1 MPEKI
6 DQINKLIKALP
17 LPKKGLYK
25 LKDNINLDDYIAILQ
40 SKREN
45 KTYTIDASELGGSGT
60 GIQSLT
66 AGDNITVDNTDPL
79 NPIVS
84 ASGGGSS
91 GLFPNG
97 YEIVETS
104 RDFLITDKGKILLL
118 GEGVTVTL
126 PDSPTIF
133 TTGDVVG
140 IYAGSSTS
148 SYNRGSGADTFPY
161 YENDKSELVVLT
173 YSDGD
178 FTEVS
183 SFPVDDNGIRKTA
196 LRYLYDQSQNAIP
209 LSGEVTGSTSLS
221 AIDKTAITNK
231 TTETIVG
238 TDYVLFGDTSDGDNL
253 KKGLVSD
260 IVALSGGGGGTPAG
274 SDTQIQYNNAGAFG
288 ADSGFFKG
296 SETFGLGLLQTQQ
309 STVTFTGSGL
319 DDLTVSGLF
328 SGTVPTTYT
337 VTIDGIAQDF
347 LCIDN
352 STITG
357 GVFNVGDTIT
367 SGTGGNATV
376 LSISNVVVPSIGTF
390 IYLRVTVTSPFTN
403 DESVNNGLGVS
414 GTLNGNVIV
423 SDTLEWTD
431 GVVTETDYPITE
443 QTFFNNGVLGIN
455 VALTGHTLTDEWT
468 WTYSKVQNNILDF
481 SNGTYKFGTDFGTD
495 YFGYEV
501 GNNLLGFGLK
511 GSLNTYTSTGGDFG
525 LLGFVS
531 FGGILGSTNQLS
543 FSGGET
549 ASTYLAKN
557 QYDIEVG
564 NGTDKFL
571 QSITPVTFSY
581 VNIIGGIEYGIKQSA
596 GVVTIGNTNGGNYTK
611 ITVDDVNEHITISNL
626 PAYDDDTAAGVAGL
640 TAGMVYMT
648 TGSGS
653 APLNAAGILM
663 IKQ

>member
-66 AGDNITVDNTDPL
+66 AGDNITIDDTDPL

-84 ASGGGSS
+84 ASGGG
-91 GLFPNG
+91 
-97 YEIVETS
+97 
-104 RDFLITDKGKILLL
+104 
-118 GEGVTVTL
+118 
-126 PDSPTIF
+126 
-133 TTGDVVG
+133 
-140 IYAGSSTS
+140 GS
-148 SYNRGSGADTFPY
+148 
-161 YENDKSELVVLT
+161 
-173 YSDGD
+173 
-178 FTEVS
+178 
-183 SFPVDDNGIRKTA
+183 
-196 LRYLYDQSQNAIP
+196 
-209 LSGEVTGSTSLS
+209 
-221 AIDKTAITNK
+221 
-231 TTETIVG
+231 
-238 TDYVLFGDTSDGDNL
+238 
-253 KKGLVSD
+253 
-260 IVALSGGGGGTPAG
+260 PAG
-274 SDTQIQYNNAGAFG
+274 SDTWIQYNNAGSFG
-288 ADSGFFKG
+288 ASSDFTFDPANSDFVSTTNNSKLLNADNIFFGILPFTGSYAEYTDTNDYINFSGIAGQSDMANSKSTF
-296 SETFGLGLLQTQQ
+296 FGLLDNTNGYQGMITTSAKKTLGHITTNILNYDSNGYGTELVLTTNTANSSWFSKNTATSSDQFELGIDSLQMNHVNNVTGDTSILQIADGTLNVKLPQTQQ
-309 STVTFTGSGL
+309 SAVSFTGSGL
-319 DDLTVSGLF
+319 DDLTVAGTF

-337 VTIDGIAQDF
+337 VTVA
-347 LCIDN
+347 
-352 STITG
+352 STGTP
-357 GVFNVGDTIT
+357 DT
-367 SGTGGNATV
+367 
-376 LSISNVVVPSIGTF
+376 F
-390 IYLRVTVTSPFTN
+390 
-403 DESVNNGLGVS
+403 D
-414 GTLNGNVIV
+414 
-423 SDTLEWTD
+423 WTD
-431 GVVTETDYPITE
+431 GTNTGTGVSMSTSPISLS
-443 QTFFNNGVLGIN
+443 NGISISFG
-455 VALTGHTLTDEWT
+455 ADTGHTLTDSWT
-468 WTYSKVQNNILDF
+468 WTYSNVQNNILDF
-481 SNGTYKFGTDFGTD
+481 SNGTYKFGTDFGTN

-501 GNNLLGFGLK
+501 GKNILGFGIK
-511 GSLNTYTSTGGDFG
+511 GAVNTYTNTGGDFG

-531 FGGILGSTNQLS
+531 FDGTLGSTNQLF

-581 VNIIGGIEYGIKQSA
+581 INIIGGIEYGIEQSA
-596 GVVTIGNTNGGNYTK
+596 GVVTIGNRTGGGNNTK

>member
-1 MPEKI
+1 MPDSI
-6 DQINKLIKALP
+6 IFS
-17 LPKKGLYK
+17 GF
-25 LKDNINLDDYIAILQ
+25 LKTIGILQ
-40 SKREN
+40 LDNTSWFEQ
-45 KTYTIDASELGGSGT
+45 EFGGT
-60 GIQSLT
+60 KIKSLT
-66 AGDNITVDNTDPL
+66 TAEFKHNEIVLCLTSVTDDD
-79 NPIVS
+79 S
-84 ASGGGSS
+84 ASRL
-91 GLFPNG
+91 LFLS
-97 YEIVETS
+97 T
-104 RDFLITDKGKILLL
+104 
-118 GEGVTVTL
+118 
-126 PDSPTIF
+126 TI
-133 TTGDVVG
+133 
-140 IYAGSSTS
+140 I
-148 SYNRGSGADTFPY
+148 
-161 YENDKSELVVLT
+161 EEQ
-173 YSDGD
+173 
-178 FTEVS
+178 
-183 SFPVDDNGIRKTA
+183 TA
-196 LRYLYDQSQNAIP
+196 LKYLYDQSQNAIP

-319 DDLTVSGLF
+319 DDLTVSGTF

-337 VTIDGIAQDF
+337 VTIDGVNQDF
-347 LCIDN
+347 LYIDN

-376 LSISNVVVPSIGTF
+376 LSISNITVPGVDITL
-390 IYLRVTVTSPFTN
+390 LRITLTSPFTN
-403 DESVNNGLGVS
+403 NESVDNGLGVS
-414 GTLNGNVIV
+414 GTLIGNVNNL
-423 SDTLEWTD
+423 DTVTWTD
-431 GVVTETDYPITE
+431 GTTTETDYPITE
-443 QTFFNNGVLGIN
+443 PVLFLNNGV
-455 VALTGHTLTDEWT
+455 ACPMATTGHTLTESWT
-468 WTYSKVQNNILDF
+468 WDYTNVQNNILDF

-501 GNNLLGFGLK
+501 GNNIFGFGLK